1 MRRARGPKE
10 WSTEGSRPRFPPAPT
25 RRSSCVLLRAR
36 LVPPSAS
43 RRVTIGRTKG
53 DDRSSES
60 ENYPMSLIRRW
71 FPSLLVVAFL
81 VALAAPAF
89 AAPTCGNGVLDAG
102 EQCDPSVPGTGTC
115 CKSNCTFLPS
125 GTTCRAAVNGCDIAE
140 TCSGTSST
148 CPTDAVEP
156 AGFSCTDD
164 GNPCTQDVCNGSL
177 AAPACLHPAGH
188 AGASCTDDGNPCTLD
203 VCDGNLTTCTHPV
216 GHAGTQCRASAGQ
229 CDVAEF
235 CDGVN
240 PTCPVNDFA
249 SSTTHCTGSSQS
261 DACDNDA
268 AEHCTGTSNTCVDV
282 YQAASVVCHV
292 SAGVCD
298 TTQNCT
304 GTSATCPSSFLPSS
318 TVCRPSADVCDKA
331 ENCTGTSAACP
342 TDTFQSASTACRAAA
357 DVCDAVEKC
366 TGTSAA
372 CPADGYLSSTTVC
385 RASVGV
391 CDVAETCT
399 GTSTAC
405 PTDAFASSSTVC
417 RASAGVCDV
426 AENCTGTSSTCPT
439 NAFLPSSTICRA
451 SAGVCDPA
459 ENCTGSTAPCPT
471 DAKSTAGTTCPDDG
485 NPCSSDVCDGTS
497 NACTHPAGNAGATCP
512 ADGDACTTDT
522 CNGTSTTCQHAPGN
536 AGAVCRPAAND
547 CDVPETCPA
556 IPVIG
561 FRSST
566 SGSSGASTVTSF
578 NLSKPAGTAASDV
591 MVASVSATEVANN
604 VPTIT
609 PPTGWT
615 LIASTDVNGQHF
627 RIATFWRLAGS
638 DAGPYTFTVP
648 SASAMAGGIS
658 AYANVDTTNPIN
670 ASGGA
675 GGNVAPSITTTVAD
689 TMLVAC
695 FGRSGS
701 TLIGVPSGM
710 TERFHAESSAGDAS
724 ESADAPQAAI
734 GATGSKSST
743 GTISQEASQLIALA
757 PLPDPGCPA
766 DAVKADGSTCNDS
779 DLCTRTD
786 TCQSGVCVGG
796 NPVTCTALDQCH
808 VAGTCDPA
816 SGACSNPSKT
826 NGSACNDGNACTQTD
841 TCQSGVCAGSNP
853 VACSASDQ
861 CHNAGTCDPA
871 TGTCS
876 NPAKTNG
883 SACNDG
889 NDCTQTDTC
898 QSGSCVGSNPV
909 VCSAS
914 DQCHTAGTCNTSTG
928 VCSNPNASNGTSCSD
943 GNACT
948 GPDTCSGGTC
958 GGPPVAGC
966 CNTDADCDDH
976 NLCTTDSC
984 DVEQHICNHLLR
996 DCNNG
1001 DVCDGAETCEPTTG
1015 ECVNDG
1021 IPLDCDDGVVCTHDT
1036 CDPQAGCMHDSIP
1049 NCCRTDADC
1058 NDHDACT
1065 GTETCEVATG
1075 MCHPGTALVC
1085 DDGDPCNGVETC
1097 DPAAGCQPGSPLD
1110 CADHVFCTADSC
1122 VNGVGCTHTPIAN
1135 CCVSGADCD
1144 DGNFCN
1150 GFETCVDNQCTPGTA
1165 PSCDDHDVCTDD
1177 SCDPQ
1182 LGCLHVPNTDPCDD
1196 GVFCNGTDTCSDGMC
1211 THSGDPCTGGPECD
1225 NTCDEAAK
1233 DCHTAAG

>member
-1 MRRARGPKE
+1 M
-10 WSTEGSRPRFPPAPT
+10 
-25 RRSSCVLLRAR
+25 
-36 LVPPSAS
+36 S
-43 RRVTIGRTKG
+43 RRF
-53 DDRSSES
+53 
-60 ENYPMSLIRRW
+60 
-71 FPSLLVVAFL
+71 FPGLLVVACL
-81 VALAAPAF
+81 VAF
-89 AAPTCGNGVLDAG
+89 AGTAGAGTCGNGVVDPG
-102 EQCDPSVPGTGTC
+102 EQCDKAIPGGCCDNQCNFASAGTV
-115 CKSNCTFLPS
+115 
-125 GTTCRAAVNGCDIAE
+125 CRAAVSGGCDIAE
-140 TCSGTSST
+140 TCSGTSSS

-156 AGFSCTDD
+156 AGFSCPND

-177 AAPACLHPAGH
+177 AAPACLHPAGN
-188 AGASCTDDGNPCTLD
+188 AGASCTDDSNPCTLDVCDGTNTACSHPAGNAGASCATDNNPCTLD
-203 VCDGNLTTCTHPV
+203 VCDGNLTTCTHPA
-216 GHAGTQCRASAGQ
+216 GNAGTQCRASAGQ
-229 CDVAEF
+229 CDVAEV
-235 CDGVN
+235 CDGAN
-240 PTCPVNDFA
+240 AACPTDVFA
-249 SSTTHCTGSSQS
+249 SSTLHCTGTSQGG
-261 DACDNDA
+261 ACDDNASD
-268 AEHCTGTSNTCVDV
+268 HCTGTSNTCVDIF
-282 YQAASVVCHV
+282 QAAGTTCRD
-292 SAGVCD
+292 SAGQCD
-298 TTQNCT
+298 VAETCPGTSGACPVNAFAASSTHCT
-304 GTSATCPSSFLPSS
+304 GTSQGGACDNDAADHCSGSANTCVDVFKAATV
-318 TVCRPSADVCDKA
+318 TCRPSADVCDKA

-342 TDTFQSASTACRAAA
+342 TDTFQSSSTACRAAV

-372 CPADGYLSSTTVC
+372 CPADGYLSSSTVC

-757 PLPDPGCPA
+757 P
-766 DAVKADGSTCNDS
+766 
-779 DLCTRTD
+779 
-786 TCQSGVCVGG
+786 
-796 NPVTCTALDQCH
+796 
-808 VAGTCDPA
+808 
-816 SGACSNPSKT
+816 
-826 NGSACNDGNACTQTD
+826 
-841 TCQSGVCAGSNP
+841 
-853 VACSASDQ
+853 
-861 CHNAGTCDPA
+861 
-871 TGTCS
+871 
-876 NPAKTNG
+876 
-883 SACNDG
+883 
-889 NDCTQTDTC
+889 
-898 QSGSCVGSNPV
+898 
-909 VCSAS
+909 
-914 DQCHTAGTCNTSTG
+914 
-928 VCSNPNASNGTSCSD
+928 
-943 GNACT
+943 
-948 GPDTCSGGTC
+948 
-958 GGPPVAGC
+958 
-966 CNTDADCDDH
+966 
-976 NLCTTDSC
+976 
-984 DVEQHICNHLLR
+984 
-996 DCNNG
+996 
-1001 DVCDGAETCEPTTG
+1001 
-1015 ECVNDG
+1015 
-1021 IPLDCDDGVVCTHDT
+1021 
-1036 CDPQAGCMHDSIP
+1036 
-1049 NCCRTDADC
+1049 
-1058 NDHDACT
+1058 
-1065 GTETCEVATG
+1065 
-1075 MCHPGTALVC
+1075 
-1085 DDGDPCNGVETC
+1085 
-1097 DPAAGCQPGSPLD
+1097 
-1110 CADHVFCTADSC
+1110 
-1122 VNGVGCTHTPIAN
+1122 
-1135 CCVSGADCD
+1135 
-1144 DGNFCN
+1144 
-1150 GFETCVDNQCTPGTA
+1150 
-1165 PSCDDHDVCTDD
+1165 
-1177 SCDPQ
+1177 
-1182 LGCLHVPNTDPCDD
+1182 
-1196 GVFCNGTDTCSDGMC
+1196 
-1211 THSGDPCTGGPECD
+1211 
-1225 NTCDEAAK
+1225 
-1233 DCHTAAG
+1233 